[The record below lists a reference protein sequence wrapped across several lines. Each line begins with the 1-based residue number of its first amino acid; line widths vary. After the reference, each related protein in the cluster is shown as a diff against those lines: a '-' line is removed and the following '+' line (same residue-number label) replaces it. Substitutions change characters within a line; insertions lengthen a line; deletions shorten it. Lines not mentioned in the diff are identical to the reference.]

1 MRCNKC
7 TFEGWDVK
15 IPLLSSRLSF
25 LTVWFVYQ
33 LETNQTN
40 VSLTVQLLKAFFA
53 FFACFHQRGT
63 SVVGKPNELLRTAR
77 ERQGLTQ
84 AEVAEEIGC
93 PNSVNISRWEN
104 GITFP
109 SRHYRQKL
117 CALYGKSPRELGLI
131 QNCEE
136 VDISDL
142 AVPVF
147 LFNEPLSRAAEMYG
161 RRRERETLITRT
173 ARKAS
178 TSITG
183 PRRIGKTWLMH
194 YLRLIAPGRLGARFR
209 IGYLDGMSSQC
220 RTVAGFAA
228 QALSKLGLP
237 VSEGNAGLASLE
249 RGLQE
254 LVAKK
259 LVPVLCI
266 DEFERISDRQ
276 EFSLDFY
283 EGLRAMTT
291 TLDLVLV
298 IASKNPLHLVVSKNA
313 QGSPFFNIFERL
325 LLKPFTYT
333 DAEQFIRE
341 KSNAAGFTPQE
352 RDYLWKYGRESEDE
366 QAWLPLR
373 LQLTGKILSEDLHR
387 ARREPDYERSFA
399 ERFQEIY
406 AAVVY

>member
-1 MRCNKC
+1 MIRTDEVGYHHTIYRGEFK
-7 TFEGWDVK
+7 
-15 IPLLSSRLSF
+15 
-25 LTVWFVYQ
+25 
-33 LETNQTN
+33 
-40 VSLTVQLLKAFFA
+40 A

-93 PNSVNISRWEN
+93 PNSVNLSRWEN
-104 GITFP
+104 GITLP

-131 QNCEE
+131 QDREE
-136 VDISDL
+136 DVISDL
-142 AVPVF
+142 AVPIF
-147 LFNEPLSRAAEMYG
+147 LFNEPLPRAAEMYG

-178 TSITG
+178 S
-183 PRRIGKTWLMH
+183 
-194 YLRLIAPGRLGARFR
+194 
-209 IGYLDGMSSQC
+209 

-228 QALSKLGLP
+228 EALSKLGLP
-237 VSEGNAGLASLE
+237 VPEGNEGLASLE

-254 LVAKK
+254 FVAKK

-313 QGSPFFNIFERL
+313 RGSPFFNIFERL

-341 KSNAAGFTPQE
+341 KSKVAGFMPQE

-373 LQLTGKILSEDLHR
+373 LQLTGKILSEDLDR
-387 ARREPDYERSFA
+387 ARREPNYQRSFE

-406 AAVVY
+406 GAVVY